1 MTPRD
6 FIPISEAVARVVGRV
21 MRRQREM
28 ADEAA
33 KPDLGAGAVMIDLRH
48 GDMRDLPLFAEAA
61 E

>member
-1 MTPRD
+1 MALPPLRD

-33 KPDLGAGAVMIDLRH
+33 LDERVERAFADPEIGA
-48 GDMRDLPLFAEAA
+48 
-61 E
+61 